1 MKILVRLPNWLG
13 DMVMSTGFLQ
23 ALQAVYPGATIDVIV
38 KKGLDQLTDFIPGI
52 HHRYVFSRDEWK
64 GLKGVYHF
72 GRKIR
77 KEKKYDLFFCLPDSF
92 SSACMAW
99 ATGATQR
106 IGFEKELRSLFL
118 TKSFDKPSS
127 LHRVEQYV
135 SLLQQ
140 FSNKTM
146 SSPEIVLQSKVTAIS
161 NRVIINFNSEAI
173 SRRMPV
179 DKAVSILNTLIHEL
193 PAAEFICIGSAKEKE
208 HADAILQKLGNP
220 TAVINKAGE
229 TRNLPELVELIASG
243 SVMLTTDSGPAHI
256 ANALGVPV
264 VVLFG
269 AGNEKNTSPYNKDRL
284 TVLRL
289 GQLPCEPCVKNT
301 CIYGLPKC
309 LEQLDENKIALVVRN
324 YLSA

>member
-23 ALQAVYPGATIDVIV
+23 ALRSVYPGATIDVIV
-38 KKGLDQLTDFIPGI
+38 KKGLGELIGFIPGI
-52 HHRYVFSRDEWK
+52 NQHYVFSRDEWK
-64 GLKGVYHF
+64 GLKGVYGF
-72 GRKIR
+72 GRKIGS
-77 KEKKYDLFFCLPDSF
+77 ENKYDLFFCLPDSF

-99 ATGATQR
+99 ATGAKQR

-118 TKSFDKPSS
+118 TKSFAKPSS
-127 LHRVEQYV
+127 LHRAEQYIF
-135 SLLQQ
+135 LLQQ
-140 FSNKTM
+140 FSNKDTA
-146 SSPEIVLQSKVTAIS
+146 SPEIRLQSGITAVP

-179 DKAVSILNTLIHEL
+179 DKAVSILTTLISQL
-193 PAAEFICIGSAKEKE
+193 PDAEFICIGSAKEKE
-208 HADAILQKLGNP
+208 HVDAILQKIP
-220 TAVINKAGE
+220 DTSAVINKAGE
-229 TRNLPELVELIASG
+229 THSLAGLVELIASG

-256 ANALGVPV
+256 GNALGVPV

-269 AGNEKNTSPYNKDRL
+269 AGNEKNTAPYNKDRL

-289 GQLPCEPCVKNT
+289 GQLPCEPCIKNT

-309 LEQLDENKIALVVRN
+309 LEQLDENKIVQSVRN
-324 YLSA
+324 YLVV